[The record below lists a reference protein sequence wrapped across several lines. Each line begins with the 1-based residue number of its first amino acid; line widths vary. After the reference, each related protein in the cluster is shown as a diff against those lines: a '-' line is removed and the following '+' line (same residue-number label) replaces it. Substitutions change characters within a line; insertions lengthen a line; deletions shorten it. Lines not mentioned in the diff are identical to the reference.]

1 MTSVTRR
8 QVGTVFEILIIED
21 SRLLREML
29 ADVLSSLGD
38 VAVVAEA
45 DDEASGLA
53 LMKSHRPDL
62 VIVDLE
68 LAAGSGIGV
77 LAALHKDG
85 ERYGNPKAVVFTNH
99 GSAILRRR
107 CENLGIDGFFDK
119 SYQLDD
125 LIDFILSARDV
136 RTL

>member
-1 MTSVTRR
+1 VIRH

-21 SRLLREML
+21 SKLLREML
-29 ADVLSSLGD
+29 TDVLSSLDD

-45 DDEASGLA
+45 ENEEKGLELA
-53 LMKSHRPDL
+53 ESHRPDL

-77 LAALHKDG
+77 LAALHRDG
-85 ERYGNPKAVVFTNH
+85 EKYGNPKAVVFTNH
-99 GSAILRRR
+99 GSGILRRR
-107 CENLGIDGFFDK
+107 CENLGIDAFFDK

-136 RTL
+136 RAL